1 MNKLTISNPS
11 SNKLSY
17 ASTAGNLTIKP
28 RTKDVVYALSASAG
42 AERIEAIAD
51 DLKGRF
57 PYLKVTVGEPKV
69 VEEKTATE
77 EKKKPSVKV
86 AQEPAK

>member
-1 MNKLTISNPS
+1 MSKLTISNPS
-11 SNKLSY
+11 SNKISY

-28 RTKDVVYALSASAG
+28 RTSDVAYTLSASAG

-57 PYLKVTVGEPKV
+57 PYLKVTVGEPV
-69 VEEKTATE
+69 AVESKAAAE
-77 EKKKPSVKV
+77 EKKKPVIKV